1 MPARRKLIGVQEP
14 TYSLIPKSIDS
25 YGPDA
30 ADLAT
35 GYGMKPDPWQCLVL
49 DAWLGVD
56 KHGKWAAGDAACCLP
71 RQNGKNGVLEF
82 IELFLAVILGMRIL
96 HTAHEVKTCR
106 KHFIRMKN
114 YFENAKQYPELAAL
128 VKEIRNTNGQE
139 AIVLTN
145 GGSIEF
151 IARSKSS
158 GRGFSVDVLVCDE
171 AQELTDEQ
179 MEAIQPA
186 TSSAPKGNPL
196 TIYTGTPTP
205 PSSPGTVFERL
216 HYAAHHSKPKRLCWI
231 EWAVDE
237 IGDVQDR
244 ECWARTN
251 PSLGIRL
258 LESVV
263 ESEVSK
269 FTPDGFA
276 RERLGWWDAAE
287 TNQSDIS
294 QEAWKLCAT
303 DKPCANDM
311 VCYAVKFSP
320 DGSSAM
326 LAGCVKPDKGSDDKP
341 HVELI
346 DIRSMKHGVGW
357 LTDWLA
363 ERWRTSIGIVIDGR
377 VGAPTLVQN
386 LKEQGVSMRVMILPN
401 SKQVADACSMLE
413 QAIIDQKITQFNQPA
428 VNDAVAHAKH
438 RKIGVD
444 GFGYESSDPNVNV
457 LPLEAVALAYWWS
470 KLSRRNPHRKQRLVT
485 LA

>member
-1 MPARRKLIGVQEP
+1 M
-14 TYSLIPKSIDS
+14 
-25 YGPDA
+25 
-30 ADLAT
+30 AD
-35 GYGMKPDPWQCLVL
+35 GYGMTPDPWQCMVL
-49 DAWLGVD
+49 DSWLAIGAD
-56 KHGKWAAGDAACCLP
+56 GKWAAGDAAACLP
-71 RQNGKNGVLEF
+71 RQNGKNGVIEF
-82 IELFLAVILGMRIL
+82 TELYLTSILGMRVL

-114 YFENAKQYPELAAL
+114 YFENARQYPELAAL

-186 TSSAPKGNPL
+186 TSSAPSGNPL

-205 PSSPGTVFERL
+205 PSSAGTVFERL
-216 HYAAHHSKPKRLCWI
+216 HDAAHTIKPKRLCWL
-231 EWAVDE
+231 EWAVAD
-237 IGDVQDR
+237 IGDVHDR
-244 ECWARTN
+244 SRWALTN

-258 LESVV
+258 QESVI
-263 ESEVSK
+263 ESEVAK
-269 FTPDGFA
+269 FTPEGFA
-276 RERLGWWDAAE
+276 RERLGWWDAAQ
-287 TNQSDIS
+287 TNASDVN
-294 QEAWKLCAT
+294 QEAWKECAT
-303 DKPCANDM
+303 EKPCDSDL
-311 VCYAVKFSP
+311 VCYAVKFAP
-320 DGSSAM
+320 DGSTAM
-326 LAGCVKPDKGSDDKP
+326 LSVCVKPDKGSDDLP

-346 DIRSMKHGVGW
+346 DVRSMKHGVGW
-357 LTDWLA
+357 LTDWLL
-363 ERWRTSIGIVIDGR
+363 ERWRKSVGIVIDGR
-377 VGAPTLVQN
+377 VGAPTLIQN
-386 LKEQGVSMRVMILPN
+386 LKEQGVSLRAIMVPN

-413 QAIIDQKITQFNQPA
+413 QAIIDRKVTHFNQPPL
-428 VNDAVAHAKH
+428 NDAVAHAKH

-457 LPLEAVALAYWWS
+457 LPLESVALAYWWS
-470 KLSRRNPHRKQRLVT
+470 KLSRRNPHRKQRMVT